1 MDRSAFEVEA
11 STGSSPRLREF
22 SEQTEVGSVFLQ
34 ALVRRQLRLSLTVAG
49 AFVAFLAVQ
58 PLISEVWPAW
68 GDLQLAGIPVTWLV
82 LGVGSYPLL
91 VWLGR
96 RYVRR
101 AEEIDN
107 EFTDL
112 LR

>member
-1 MDRSAFEVEA
+1 MEHSAFEVEA
-11 STGSSPRLREF
+11 SRDSSPPLREF

-49 AFVAFLAVQ
+49 LFVVFLAIQ
-58 PLISEVWPAW
+58 PLISTLWPAW
-68 GDLQLAGIPVTWLV
+68 GDLKLAGIPLTWVV

-96 RYVRR
+96 HYVHR

-107 EFTDL
+107 EFADL